1 MASTMTTAD
10 SILKEDYLPV
20 VREQLN
26 DKAQFLMQIEQ
37 NSSDIEGRRA
47 VLSLHVSR
55 NSGIGSRADDG
66 TLPTAGN
73 QGSAEERIPVYHHY
87 GRMQITGPVMRA
99 SKSDKGSFTRALR
112 YEQSNLVDDLKRDL
126 NRQAFGD
133 GTGAIAETTVSTTGQ
148 TTVLLA
154 TTTTAVQ
161 MRQLE
166 VGMLVDIGT
175 LAELNAGSGGPTY
188 GNAIVSIS
196 VSGKSFVVTS
206 NLGTATAAGDFV
218 ARAGNGGAL
227 GGSTQREI
235 TGLQAIV
242 DSTGTLFNVNPSTNP
257 VWSSVEDTT
266 GGTPTEN
273 LFAKVIHSIDIN
285 GGGNVDLIVTSD
297 GVHRAFANNLTS
309 LKRFPT
315 TIDLKGGY
323 KELDVAAGGGS
334 VPLVWD
340 RDAPGSQAFFL
351 DKKHLTLFSQ
361 CDWEWMDDDG
371 AVLSRVLNKDA
382 YEAVLYRDL
391 ELATDKRNAHGKATG
406 LTEA

>member
-1 MASTMTTAD
+1 MSSNMSTAD
-10 SILKEDYLPV
+10 AILKEDYLPV

-55 NSGIGSRADDG
+55 NSGVGSRRDNA

-87 GRMQITGPVMRA
+87 GRIELTGPVMRA

-133 GTGAIAETTVSTTGQ
+133 GTGAIAACTVSTTGQ

-154 TTTTAVQ
+154 SSTTAVQ
-161 MRQLE
+161 MRQFE

-188 GNAIVSIS
+188 GNAIVS
-196 VSGKSFVVTS
+196 VDVANKSFVLTS
-206 NLGTATAAGDFV
+206 NLSSATASTDFV
-218 ARAGNGGAL
+218 ARSGNGGAL
-227 GGSTQREI
+227 GGSTQKEI

-242 DSTGTLFNVNPSTNP
+242 DSSGSLFNVDPSTYP
-257 VWSSVEDTT
+257 VWASVENTT

-273 LFAKVIHSIDIN
+273 LFAKVMHEIEIAGGSNIDF
-285 GGGNVDLIVTSD
+285 IVCSD
-297 GVHRAFANNLTS
+297 GVHRAFANNLTAQ
-309 LKRFPT
+309 KRFAS

-340 RDAPGSQAFFL
+340 RDCPAQSAYFL
-351 DKKHLTLFSQ
+351 TKKHLTLFSQ
-361 CDWEWMDDDG
+361 SDWEWMDDDG